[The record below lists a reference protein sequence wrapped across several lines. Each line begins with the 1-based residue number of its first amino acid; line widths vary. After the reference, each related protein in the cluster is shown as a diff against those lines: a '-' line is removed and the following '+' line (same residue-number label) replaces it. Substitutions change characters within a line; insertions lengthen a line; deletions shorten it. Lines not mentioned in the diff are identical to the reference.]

1 MYLPRPTFSKRLAL
15 FFMYVR
21 IVGNV
26 QLQEAQSA
34 LVVTVAP
41 TIVLIYV
48 EILVCF
54 DIILS
59 LRLYI
64 KVYKTMVKIKYL

>member
-15 FFMYVR
+15 FFMYAR

-59 LRLYI
+59 SRLYI

>member
-1 MYLPRPTFSKRLAL
+1 
-15 FFMYVR
+15 MYVR

>member
-15 FFMYVR
+15 FFMYVK

-64 KVYKTMVKIKYL
+64 KVYKTMIKIKYL

>member
-1 MYLPRPTFSKRLAL
+1 MYD
-15 FFMYVR
+15 R

-41 TIVLIYV
+41 TIVLMYV

-59 LRLYI
+59 SRLYI

>member
-1 MYLPRPTFSKRLAL
+1 
-15 FFMYVR
+15 MYVK

-41 TIVLIYV
+41 TIVLMYV
-48 EILVCF
+48 EILMCF
-54 DIILS
+54 DILFSLLS
-59 LRLYI
+59 CI
-64 KVYKTMVKIKYL
+64 KMYKKIE

>member
-1 MYLPRPTFSKRLAL
+1 MYA
-15 FFMYVR
+15 R

-59 LRLYI
+59 SRLYI

>member
-1 MYLPRPTFSKRLAL
+1 MYA
-15 FFMYVR
+15 R

-64 KVYKTMVKIKYL
+64 KVYKTMIKIKYLCKMISVTSHKGLCS

>member
-1 MYLPRPTFSKRLAL
+1 
-15 FFMYVR
+15 
-21 IVGNV
+21 
-26 QLQEAQSA
+26 

-64 KVYKTMVKIKYL
+64 KVYKTMIKIKYL

>member
-1 MYLPRPTFSKRLAL
+1 MYD
-15 FFMYVR
+15 R
-21 IVGNV
+21 IVGSV

-41 TIVLIYV
+41 TIVLMYV

-59 LRLYI
+59 SRLYI

>member
-1 MYLPRPTFSKRLAL
+1 MYD
-15 FFMYVR
+15 R
-21 IVGNV
+21 IVGSV

-41 TIVLIYV
+41 TIVLMYV
-48 EILVCF
+48 EILMCF

-59 LRLYI
+59 SRLYI

>member
-1 MYLPRPTFSKRLAL
+1 MYA
-15 FFMYVR
+15 R

-64 KVYKTMVKIKYL
+64 KVYKTMIKIKYL

>member
-1 MYLPRPTFSKRLAL
+1 MYD
-15 FFMYVR
+15 R

-26 QLQEAQSA
+26 QLQEAHSA

-41 TIVLIYV
+41 TIVLMYV
-48 EILVCF
+48 KILVCF

-64 KVYKTMVKIKYL
+64 KVYKTMIKIKYL

>member
-64 KVYKTMVKIKYL
+64 KVYKTMIKIKYL

>member
-1 MYLPRPTFSKRLAL
+1 
-15 FFMYVR
+15 MYVR

-64 KVYKTMVKIKYL
+64 KVYKTMIKIKYL

>member
-1 MYLPRPTFSKRLAL
+1 MYD
-15 FFMYVR
+15 R

-41 TIVLIYV
+41 TIVLMYV

>member
-15 FFMYVR
+15 FFMYDR
-21 IVGNV
+21 IVGSV

-41 TIVLIYV
+41 TIVLMYV
-48 EILVCF
+48 EILMCF

-59 LRLYI
+59 SRLYI